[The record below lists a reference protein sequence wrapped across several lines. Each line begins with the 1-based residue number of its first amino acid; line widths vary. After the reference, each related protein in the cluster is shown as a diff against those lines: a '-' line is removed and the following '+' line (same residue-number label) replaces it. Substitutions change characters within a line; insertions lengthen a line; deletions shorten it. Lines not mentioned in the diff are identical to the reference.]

1 MIKRPNRDVLISAL
15 DVYRD
20 AMRPFIVRAMK
31 RIKGKGIEDAIY
43 DTLSSKQADEFELCL
58 ENNGNNIEGAID
70 IGDFPNIISRN
81 WGQVFSQ
88 QFRGDMNVQSLLY
101 LITQARNKTSHPST
115 EDLDTEYTRVVLYH
129 VVDVLGKINAPEA
142 KASVEKGRDT
152 LFKVVS
158 SKPLIPEPLEDT
170 THTPGSG
177 SVELKPWREVIP
189 PNIDLMQGTFED
201 AELAA
206 NLQEVY
212 DGRASATSY
221 GNPVSFYKQT
231 YITAGMRS
239 LLVNALKRLS
249 GKGGAPVIQM
259 QTGFGGGKTHSLIAL
274 YHIASSIDALVNISA
289 NSNSDQTRKDIE
301 RIIDEAQWDKSV
313 GIHPKVAVLDG
324 TYLSP
329 TDKDKTK
336 ENGDPLNTL
345 WGMMA
350 YQLGGQEAYNL
361 IGDAARRQDSAPL
374 GAQLDKLFDYVGPCV
389 VLMDEL
395 VAYLV
400 NVGND
405 ALGVNYTFIQALTE
419 SARRSRNV
427 VLVVTLPESMSEAG
441 GVKGEEILTTL
452 AARMGRIESIWK
464 PLQTDES
471 FEVVRRR
478 LFGNEI
484 DRGERS
490 KTCEAFIKMYNQD
503 KTAFPQEVHEQRY
516 LERMKV
522 CYPIHPEIFERLHS
536 DWSTIHD
543 FQRTRGVLRLMA
555 KCISSLY
562 REDDR
567 SPLILPANLPFDDS
581 EFSSEFGKLLSGRWD
596 PVFREAAVKRG
607 RTDLI
612 DQRRSNFAAHGGA
625 ARRIARTALL
635 GSCPGRSIVGIG
647 VNRIH
652 LGVAQPGRSISV
664 YTDALN
670 EMSGNLYYFYADDN
684 RYYFHTEENLN
695 KVVIDRINEFDG
707 CEINK
712 KIVDEIR
719 DAVRQHKSR
728 VIVCP
733 KDLDEIRDLDELRL
747 VILPPDKVLP
757 TKEGENDT
765 ATPAALH
772 ILKQQANA
780 TRTNRNTLLFLAA
793 KKNEMNVLRGY
804 VREFLAWESI
814 TEGDRKI
821 PNLIG
826 ERQKQAIV
834 SRQKAGESMHQ
845 AIPKAYN
852 WAIAPAQLDPQH
864 DEFQIFPEKARIS
877 DDGDIVKSAFDTF
890 KAREAVIE
898 YNPPESLD
906 RFLKEY
912 IWNDRNHIRISE
924 LWNMMAQYVY
934 MPRLINRDVLTKTI
948 EEGVQGGIFGYAAH
962 YDAEQQDYHDVY
974 FDEALELD
982 NLNGLLI
989 KLEVVES
996 IQPPR
1001 DDVTPDPSPDPSPDD
1016 SNSPD
1021 DSKKAPTE
1029 KHTVNLG
1036 SKRIIITKTIEGE
1049 LSLDDIRDID
1059 QEIIA
1064 LLSTDG
1070 GSVTVE
1076 ITVNAYKAEG
1086 FSQNIERSVKNNSAQ
1101 LNVEMRSTDQ

>member
-1 MIKRPNRDVLISAL
+1 
-15 DVYRD
+15 
-20 AMRPFIVRAMK
+20 MK
-31 RIKGKGIEDAIY
+31 
-43 DTLSSKQADEFELCL
+43 
-58 ENNGNNIEGAID
+58 
-70 IGDFPNIISRN
+70 
-81 WGQVFSQ
+81 
-88 QFRGDMNVQSLLY
+88 
-101 LITQARNKTSHPST
+101 
-115 EDLDTEYTRVVLYH
+115 
-129 VVDVLGKINAPEA
+129 
-142 KASVEKGRDT
+142 
-152 LFKVVS
+152 
-158 SKPLIPEPLEDT
+158 SKPKD
-170 THTPGSG
+170 
-177 SVELKPWREVIP
+177 LKPWREVMP
-189 PNIDLMQGTFED
+189 PNPDLIQGTFEE

-206 NLQEVY
+206 DLQQVY
-212 DGRASATSY
+212 EGRANAISY
-221 GNPVSFYKQT
+221 GDPVNFFKQT
-231 YITAGMRS
+231 YITNGIQS

-249 GKGGAPVIQM
+249 GKGGAPVIQTK
-259 QTGFGGGKTHSLIAL
+259 TGFGGGKTHSLIAL
-274 YHIASSIDALVNISA
+274 YHIANSIDVLTNIPA
-289 NSNSDQTRKDIE
+289 DSDHAQTRNDIE
-301 RIIDEAQWDKSV
+301 KIIREAQWKGTA
-313 GIHPKVAVLDG
+313 GIQPKVAVLDG
-324 TYLSP
+324 SHLSP
-329 TDKDKTK
+329 TDRKVTK

-345 WGMMA
+345 WGEMA
-350 YQLGGQEAYNL
+350 YQLGGQTAYDL
-361 IGDAARRQDSAPL
+361 IGNAARRRDSAPL
-374 GAQLDKLFDYVGPCV
+374 GAQLDELFAHIGPCV
-389 VLMDEL
+389 ILMDEL
-395 VAYLV
+395 VMYMN
-400 NVGND
+400 NVGED
-405 ALGVNYTFIQALTE
+405 VLGVNYAFMQALTE
-419 SARRSRNV
+419 SVRRSKNV
-427 VLVVTLPESMSEAG
+427 VLVVTLPESRREAG
-441 GVKGEEILTTL
+441 GARGEEILTTL
-452 AARMGRIESIWK
+452 AGRMGRIESIWK
-464 PLQTDES
+464 PLQTEES

-484 DRGERS
+484 DKDERDR
-490 KTCEAFIKMYNQD
+490 TCNAFIQMYNRNR
-503 KTAFPQEVHEQRY
+503 KAFPPGVHEQNY
-516 LERMKV
+516 LERMKI

-555 KCISSLY
+555 KCISRVY
-562 REDDR
+562 RYDA
-567 SPLILPANLPFDDS
+567 SPLILPAILPLDDS
-581 EFSSEFGKLLSGRWD
+581 AFSSEFDKLLSGRWD
-596 PVFREAAVKRG
+596 PVFREADSNGG

-612 DQRRSNFAAHGGA
+612 DQKRSNFTAHGGA
-625 ARRIARTALL
+625 ARRIARTVFL
-635 GSCPGRSIVGIG
+635 GSCPGRSIVGIDA
-647 VNRIH
+647 NRIH
-652 LGVAQPGRSISV
+652 LGVAQPRQSISV
-664 YTDALN
+664 YTDALS
-670 EMSGNLYYFYADDN
+670 EMRGNLYYFYTDDN
-684 RYYFHTEENLN
+684 RYYLHTEENLN
-695 KVVIDRINEFDG
+695 KVAIDRINELDDR
-707 CEINK
+707 EINE

-719 DAVRQHKSR
+719 DAVRQYKSM
-728 VIVCP
+728 VIVCSE
-733 KDLDEIRDLDELRL
+733 DLDEIRDSDELRL

-757 TKEGENDT
+757 TKKGESDT

-780 TRTNRNTLLFLAA
+780 TRTNRNTLVFLAA
-793 KKNEMNVLRGY
+793 RKNEINTLRSY

-821 PNLIG
+821 PKLTG

-834 SRQKAGESMHQ
+834 SRQKAGESMRQ

-864 DEFQIFPEKARIS
+864 DEFQMFPEKARIS

-996 IQPPR
+996 IQPSR
-1001 DDVTPDPSPDPSPDD
+1001 DDVTPDPSPDD